1 MNEAEFDTF
10 ADEYY
15 DQHRKNIRL
24 SGETPEFFSEYKIRE
39 TRAAALVL
47 GRGVDDILDFGSG
60 IGNSLP
66 AFRTHFPHAQ
76 LTCADPSAR
85 SMSIAQQRYPGT
97 EAYCHIQGRE
107 IPCPGDSFDLAFAA
121 CVFHHI
127 DHGEHVHWLK
137 ELRRV
142 VRASGLLVIFEH
154 NPFNPLTVHAVNTC
168 PFDANAKLITARS
181 LSQAIT
187 SAGWAE
193 PRISYRLFFPH
204 VLGGLRPLER
214 HLGRIPLGAQYF
226 VVARK
231 P

>member
-39 TRAAALVL
+39 TGNAALAL
-47 GRGVDDILDFGSG
+47 GRGVNDILDFGSG

-66 AFRTHFPHAQ
+66 AFRTHFPQAR

-85 SMSIAQQRYPGT
+85 SMNIAQQRYPGT
-97 EAYCHIQGRE
+97 EAYCHIQGGE
-107 IPCPGDSFDLAFAA
+107 IPCASDSFDLAFAA

-127 DHGEHVHWLK
+127 DHGEHVQWLK

-142 VRASGLLVIFEH
+142 VRSSGLLVIFEH

-168 PFDANAKLITARS
+168 PFDANAKLITARA
-181 LSQAIT
+181 LSRAMT
-187 SAGWAE
+187 SGGWAE

-204 VLGGLRPLER
+204 VLGALRPLER
-214 HLGRIPLGAQYF
+214 YLGGIPLGAQYF